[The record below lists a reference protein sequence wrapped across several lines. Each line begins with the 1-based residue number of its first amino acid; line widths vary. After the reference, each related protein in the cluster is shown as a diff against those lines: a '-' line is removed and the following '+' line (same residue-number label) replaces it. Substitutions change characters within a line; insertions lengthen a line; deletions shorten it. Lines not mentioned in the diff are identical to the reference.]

1 VSKKSFISSSI
12 LVFIL
17 TFFLY
22 FAAAMSSFF
31 VIRNNVYNACS
42 SFTSSTRASVA
53 SKDDA
58 ISLVE
63 DFKGKEQY
71 KVTCFALEDQSYCPL
86 YDSIGYLN
94 ESYKKEEMDNRVKS
108 HPYIGKNTGTSNSY
122 CYEMTYVPS
131 ADIYMRYGV
140 VVPSSYYTNFYFL
153 VVGSPLV
160 LAVDVI
166 YFILSYRLFAKR
178 MLALHSQVKKLQ
190 AITNKSTPVEYEENL
205 DSFPLMIR
213 DARKELDYQFTELK
227 ESEQKVRFVMDSIS
241 QAIVVVD
248 ASDKIIMFNKKA
260 SETFSIPQDSA
271 DGRDLHI
278 LSSNADNHIE
288 RNLSMVVKT
297 QIPMVYYE
305 QINGRYYECDIN
317 PVDYS
322 WTRVNEQNG
331 ASLLMIDV
339 TDSYN
344 SAKMKRDFFA
354 NASHELK
361 SPLTSILGY
370 QEMIKSHVIT
380 SQEDIDD
387 AITKTV
393 KEADRMNKI
402 IHDMLDLSGLENEE
416 LRPIEQISVPDAIA
430 DIIASLDV
438 EIEAKHIQMSFK
450 PHPLVIGINPD
461 DFDKMARNLIENA
474 IRYNVDGG
482 KVYVMINPNEKSLSV
497 KDTGIGISEDNIT
510 RIFERFFR
518 VDKARSQKNGGTGL
532 GLAIVKYI
540 CNYYHYK
547 IDVKSS
553 LGSGSTFTITMN

>member
-17 TFFLY
+17 TFLVY

-31 VIRNNVYNACS
+31 VIRNNVYSACS

-53 SKDDA
+53 SQEDA
-58 ISLVE
+58 ISLIE
-63 DFKGKEQY
+63 DFKGKNQY
-71 KVTCFALEDQSYCPL
+71 KVTCFALEDQSYRPL
-86 YDSIGYLN
+86 YDSIGYLD
-94 ESYKKEEMDNRVKS
+94 ESYKKEEMDNRVNS
-108 HPYIGKNTGTSNSY
+108 HPYIGKNTGVSSSY

-140 VVPSSYYTNFYFL
+140 IVPSSYYTNFYFL
-153 VVGSPLV
+153 VVGSPII
-160 LAVDVI
+160 LAVDI
-166 YFILSYRLFAKR
+166 AYFIISYRLFSKR

-227 ESEQKVRFVMDSIS
+227 ESEQKIRFVMDSIS
-241 QAIVVVD
+241 QAIVVID

-260 SETFSIPQDSA
+260 SETFSIPQDVTE
-271 DGRDLHI
+271 GRDLHI
-278 LSSNADNHIE
+278 LSANTDNHIE

-380 SQEDIDD
+380 TPEDIDD

-393 KEADRMNKI
+393 KEAGRMNKI

-416 LRPIEQISVPDAIA
+416 LRPIEQVSVSDAIT
-430 DIIASLDV
+430 DIISSLDV
-438 EIEAKHIQMSFK
+438 EIQAKHIEVSFK
-450 PHPLVIGINPD
+450 PHPLIIGINPD

-482 KVYVMINPNEKSLSV
+482 KVYVMINPSQKTLSV

-510 RIFERFFR
+510 RIFERFYR

-553 LGSGSTFTITMN
+553 LGAGSTFTITMN

>member
-1 VSKKSFISSSI
+1 
-12 LVFIL
+12 VFIL
-17 TFFLY
+17 TFLLY

-63 DFKGKEQY
+63 DFKGKDQY
-71 KVTCFALEDQSYCPL
+71 KVTCFALEDLSYCPL
-86 YDSIGYLN
+86 YDSTGYLN
-94 ESYKKEEMDNRVKS
+94 ETYSKDEMDSKLKGNQ
-108 HPYIGKNTGTSNSY
+108 YIGEGKGTNDSY
-122 CYEMTYVPS
+122 CYEMTYIPS

-153 VVGSPLV
+153 VVGGPLI
-160 LAVDVI
+160 LIADFA
-166 YFILSYRLFAKR
+166 YFILSYRRFSKR

-380 SQEDIDD
+380 SPEDIDD
-387 AITKTV
+387 AISKTV
-393 KEADRMNKI
+393 READRMNKI

-450 PHPLVIGINPD
+450 PHPLIIGINPD

-482 KVYVMINPNEKSLSV
+482 KVYVMINPSEKSLSV

-553 LGSGSTFTITMN
+553 LGAGSTFTVTMN

>member
-1 VSKKSFISSSI
+1 
-12 LVFIL
+12 VFIL
-17 TFFLY
+17 TFLLY

-31 VIRNNVYNACS
+31 VIRNNVFNSCS
-42 SFTSSTRASVA
+42 SFTSSTRAKVA
-53 SKDDA
+53 SQDDA
-58 ISLVE
+58 ISLI
-63 DFKGKEQY
+63 DDYKGKSQY
-71 KVTCFALEDQSYCPL
+71 KVTCFAMEDLSYRPL
-86 YDSIGYLN
+86 YDSFGYFD
-94 ESYKKEEMDNRVKS
+94 ETYSKEEINSQVNGA
-108 HPYIGKNTGTSNSY
+108 PYINKDKGTNNSY
-122 CYEMTYVPS
+122 CYEMTYIPS

-140 VVPSSYYTNFYFL
+140 AVPSSYYTNFYFL
-153 VVGSPLV
+153 VIGSPIV
-160 LAVDVI
+160 LAIDI
-166 YFILSYRLFAKR
+166 TYYFFSYRRFSKR

-190 AITNKSTPVEYEENL
+190 AITNKTIPVEYDENL

-213 DARKELDYQFTELK
+213 DARKELDYQFSELK

-241 QAIVVVD
+241 QAIIVVD

-278 LSSNADNHIE
+278 LSSNTDNHIE

-305 QINGRYYECDIN
+305 PINGRYYECDIN

-370 QEMIKSHVIT
+370 QEMIKSHVLT
-380 SQEDIDD
+380 SSEDIDD
-387 AITKTV
+387 AIAKTI
-393 KEADRMNKI
+393 KEAGRMNKI

-416 LRPIEQISVPDAIA
+416 LRPIEQVSVPDAVA

-482 KVYVMINPNEKSLSV
+482 KVYVMINPSEKSLSV

-510 RIFERFFR
+510 RIFERFYR

-553 LGSGSTFTITMN
+553 LGAGSTFTIIMN